1 MVKSDIELLDGD
13 DACVFLAGNRL
24 LRMVGY
30 LSDYS
35 ANTRKMISANQQLDA
50 SAVTAELRLAKE

>member
-1 MVKSDIELLDGD
+1 MVESDIELLGGD

-35 ANTRKMISANQQLDA
+35 ANTRRMICANQQLDA
-50 SAVTAELRLAKE
+50 SAITAELKLVKE